1 MSSSVSAAG
10 GGASSSA
17 SSAAVAAAAAPA
29 VPGER
34 TLYNAAVIALKND
47 KPIFLDYFAETKPG
61 GPAFIGLDESTGEKF
76 LVKSADEYTSTI
88 KKLYKV
94 KDDIIVETENTI
106 YIVSGTVVTKKIS
119 SSGLH

>member
-1 MSSSVSAAG
+1 MSSSVSAA

>member
-10 GGASSSA
+10 AAGGSA
-17 SSAAVAAAAAPA
+17 GGSAGAAPA
-29 VPGER
+29 PVVPGER

-47 KPIFLDYFAETKPG
+47 KPIFLDYYIDTKTG
-61 GPAFIGLDESTGEKF
+61 GPAFIGLDEATGEKF

-88 KKLYKV
+88 KKLYRV

-106 YIVSGTVVTKKIS
+106 YIVSGSVVTKKIS

>member
-1 MSSSVSAAG
+1 MSSSAA

-17 SSAAVAAAAAPA
+17 ASAAAPPV

-34 TLYNAAVIALKND
+34 TLYNAAVIAMKND
-47 KPIFLDYFAETKPG
+47 KPVCFDYFLDTKSG
-61 GPAFIGLDESTGEKF
+61 GPAFIGLDESTSEKF

-88 KKLYKV
+88 KKLYRV
-94 KDDIIVETENTI
+94 KEDIIIETENTI

>member
-1 MSSSVSAAG
+1 MSSSAAVSAAG
-10 GGASSSA
+10 GGAA
-17 SSAAVAAAAAPA
+17 SSAASAAPA

-34 TLYNAAVIALKND
+34 TLYNAAVIAMKND
-47 KPIFLDYFAETKPG
+47 KPIFLDYFADTKAG

-88 KKLYKV
+88 KKLYRV
-94 KDDIIVETENTI
+94 KEDIIVETENTI

>member
-1 MSSSVSAAG
+1 MSSSSSSGAAAG
-10 GGASSSA
+10 GGSSSA
-17 SSAAVAAAAAPA
+17 ASAPA

-34 TLYNAAVIALKND
+34 TLYNAAVIAVKND
-47 KPIFLDYFAETKPG
+47 KPIFLDYFADTKAG

-88 KKLYKV
+88 KKLYRV

>member
-1 MSSSVSAAG
+1 MSSSVSAG

-17 SSAAVAAAAAPA
+17 ASAVAAAAPA

-106 YIVSGTVVTKKIS
+106 YIVSGAVVTKKIS
-119 SSGLH
+119 SSVLH